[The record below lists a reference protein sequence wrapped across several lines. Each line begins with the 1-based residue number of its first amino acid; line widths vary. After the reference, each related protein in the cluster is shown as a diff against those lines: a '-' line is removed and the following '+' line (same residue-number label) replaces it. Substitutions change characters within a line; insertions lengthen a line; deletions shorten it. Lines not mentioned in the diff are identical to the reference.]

1 MNTKIVIFMITII
14 PFFAFKLI
22 ASLLANPYPMMLGL
36 GGTLKAG
43 EATNS
48 IQKEDIMKT
57 SLNIHFKT

>member
-1 MNTKIVIFMITII
+1 MITII

>member
-22 ASLLANPYPMMLGL
+22 TPLLPNPYPMMLGL

-43 EATNS
+43 EAKNS
-48 IQKEDIMKT
+48 IKKEDIMKT
-57 SLNIHFKT
+57 LLVQYP